1 VRAVLSVYDKSG
13 LESFARGLA
22 DLGYELVSTGGT
34 HAYLGA
40 RGLTVREVSD
50 VTGFPEILDGRVK
63 TLHPAIHAGLLAR
76 RELAEHRASLDEHD
90 IRPIDILAVN
100 LYPFEATVSKEGC
113 TLQDALDQIDIGGP
127 AMLRAAAKNFPNVVV
142 VTNPAR
148 YAEILAAIQSDSVT
162 DSLRRSL
169 ATEAF
174 QHVSTYDALVA
185 EYLRGPSERF
195 PDELT
200 IPGRQAFPLR
210 YGENP
215 HQRASAYRRPTP
227 LGEHMGI
234 LDAIQ
239 LQGKELSYNNI
250 LDSDAAVR
258 ALKGISGASCAIV
271 KHAVPCGM
279 ATRNTIAEAF
289 AAALASDPVSAFGG
303 IVALNQPVDGETAR
317 QIAEIFFEVVIA
329 PQFSDE
335 ARTML
340 GSKKR
345 LRLLELPVKG
355 WIARPDVDVRS
366 ISGGLLLQE
375 RDTGIDS
382 AETWSVATT
391 SAPSGELQA
400 DLAFAWHA
408 CRFVKSN
415 AIVLVRDRALVGV
428 GPGQPNRVDSV
439 KLAIDRAGDRAN
451 GSVLASD
458 AFFPFADG
466 VEAAI
471 RAGVAAIIQPGG
483 SIRDDE
489 VVAACNNAGVPMVFT
504 SVRHFYH

>member
-1 VRAVLSVYDKSG
+1 
-13 LESFARGLA
+13 
-22 DLGYELVSTGGT
+22 
-34 HAYLGA
+34 
-40 RGLTVREVSD
+40 
-50 VTGFPEILDGRVK
+50 
-63 TLHPAIHAGLLAR
+63 
-76 RELAEHRASLDEHD
+76 
-90 IRPIDILAVN
+90 
-100 LYPFEATVSKEGC
+100 VSKAGC
-113 TLQDALDQIDIGGP
+113 TLQDALEQIDIGGP

-142 VTNPAR
+142 VSDPAR
-148 YAEILAAIQSDSVT
+148 YAEILTALQSDSIT
-162 DSLRRSL
+162 DTLRREL
-169 ATEAF
+169 AADAF

-195 PDELT
+195 PAELT
-200 IPGRQAFPLR
+200 IPGRQAFALR

-227 LGEHMGI
+227 LGEAVGI
-234 LDAIQ
+234 LDAAQ

-258 ALKGISGASCAIV
+258 VLQGISGPTCAIV

-279 ATRNTIAEAF
+279 ATRKTVADAF
-289 AAALASDPVSAFGG
+289 AAALASDPISAFGG
-303 IVALNQPVDGETAR
+303 IVALNQPVDAETAS
-317 QIAEIFFEVVIA
+317 QVAEIFFEVVIA
-329 PQFSDE
+329 PQFSDQ
-335 ARTML
+335 ARTIL

-345 LRLLELPVKG
+345 LRLLELPAKG

-391 SAPSGELQA
+391 NAPSSELQA

-439 KLAIDRAGDRAN
+439 NLAITRAGDRAH

-489 VVAACNNAGVPMVFT
+489 VVAACNNASVPMIFT
-504 SVRHFYH
+504 GVRHFYH